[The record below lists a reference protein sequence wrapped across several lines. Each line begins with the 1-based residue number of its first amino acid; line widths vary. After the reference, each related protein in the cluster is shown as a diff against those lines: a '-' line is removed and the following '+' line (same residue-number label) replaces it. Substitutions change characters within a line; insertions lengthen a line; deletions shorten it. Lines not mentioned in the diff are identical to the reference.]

1 MSENTKAPQK
11 CPSFVAFI
19 DMELQREPRYPL
31 HGRAQ
36 VALPNQVILAGRTVD
51 ISVGGVCLLID
62 DQIPQGLIC
71 AVRFEMLVKGITHVI
86 TAQAKTIYGVF
97 ANAGGFRVGF
107 AFNAVDAQRTALI
120 NSLAGKKPMVT
131 PSAKA
136 PEGNANMTY
145 PLA

>member
-1 MSENTKAPQK
+1 
-11 CPSFVAFI
+11 
-19 DMELQREPRYPL
+19 MELQREPRYPL
-31 HGRAQ
+31 RGRAQ
-36 VALPNQVILAGRTVD
+36 VALPNQIILAGRTVD

-62 DQIPQGLIC
+62 DQIPPGVIC
-71 AVRFEMLVKGITHVI
+71 TVRLEMLVKGKTHII

-97 ANAGGFRVGF
+97 ATGGGFRVGF
-107 AFNAVDAQRTALI
+107 AFREGDAQRTSLI
-120 NSLAGKKPMVT
+120 NSLSGKKPMVT